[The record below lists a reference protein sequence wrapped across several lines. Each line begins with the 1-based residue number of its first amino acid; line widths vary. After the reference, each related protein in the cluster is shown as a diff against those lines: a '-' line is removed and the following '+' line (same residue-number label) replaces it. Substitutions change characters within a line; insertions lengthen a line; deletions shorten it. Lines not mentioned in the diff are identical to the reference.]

1 MKVETIR
8 DLTREEVLLKKHEI
22 EDELFNLRL
31 KKKTK
36 QAQNPVRMRLLR
48 RDLARILT
56 VLKEED
62 LGIKKLAESATLTLD
77 KKE

>member
-1 MKVETIR
+1 MKIEALR
-8 DLTREEVLLKKHEI
+8 DLTHDEVMLKKSEI

-31 KKKTK
+31 MKKTK
-36 QAQNPVRMRLLR
+36 QAHNPVRMRLLR

-56 VLKEED
+56 LLREEQT
-62 LGIKKLAESATLTLD
+62 GRTKLAESGKILLD